1 MISERYAKKFCNE
14 DIANIENYE
23 LAINDK
29 TQIWHCHHRR
39 ESIYSRKDLIEIG
52 EYYDRPAMELI
63 FLTNSE
69 HTRLHKTGNNNML
82 GKHHS
87 EKTKKKMSEAKI
99 GKHFSEEHKK
109 KLSKAKSGENH
120 PMFGKHLSEEHK
132 NKLSKPI
139 LQYSKDGEF
148 IKEWIGANEVER
160 VLGIAQSSI
169 TKCCQGKR
177 KSAGCFV
184 WKYSESE

>member
-1 MISERYAKKFCNE
+1 MISERYAKEFCNE

-69 HTRLHKTGNNNML
+69 HARLHKTGNNNML

-87 EKTKKKMSEAKI
+87 EKTKKKMSESHI
-99 GKHFSEEHKK
+99 
-109 KLSKAKSGENH
+109 
-120 PMFGKHLSEEHK
+120 GKHLSEEHK

-177 KSAGCFV
+177 KSAGGFV
-184 WKYSESE
+184 WKYSESK